1 MTNLANAALLA
12 DGRFPV
18 GGHAHSSGF
27 EVATRTFGLTDE
39 ASVASFL
46 RGRLATTGV
55 TEAHLVC
62 AIRSR
67 LDAGA
72 IDWGEADR
80 EVTARIASP
89 ALRSTSRLLGRH
101 WLRAARSIFPG
112 PRVESLRAA
121 IPDPHQVVAFAAT
134 SAEAGIDVDDAIR
147 LHLHHLASSVL
158 GAAVRLHGLDPFRAQ
173 MLQVAERER
182 CETIVEA
189 AMADADAPWR
199 DLPAPTG
206 PLTEILAEVHATA
219 DGRMFRS

>member
-1 MTNLANAALLA
+1 MTDLTNAALLA

-39 ASVASFL
+39 ASIASFL

-67 LDAGA
+67 LDAGP
-72 IDWGEADR
+72 IDWREADL
-80 EVTARIASP
+80 EISARIASP

-101 WLRAARSIFPG
+101 WMRAARSIFPG
-112 PRVESLRAA
+112 PHVEALRADV
-121 IPDPHQVVAFAAT
+121 PEPHQVAAFAAT
-134 SAEAGIDVDDAIR
+134 TAEAAVDVDDAIR
-147 LHLHHLASSVL
+147 IHLHHLASSVL

-182 CETIVEA
+182 CAAIVAEA
-189 AMADADAPWR
+189 MGSADAAWS

-206 PLTEILAEVHATA
+206 PLTEILAEAHATA